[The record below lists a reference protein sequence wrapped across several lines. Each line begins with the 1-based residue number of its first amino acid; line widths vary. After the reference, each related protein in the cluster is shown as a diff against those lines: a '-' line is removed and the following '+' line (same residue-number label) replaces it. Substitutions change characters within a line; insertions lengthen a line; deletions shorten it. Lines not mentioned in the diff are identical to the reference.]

1 MDIYSQIEA
10 NHLNKQVPDLL
21 RSLNSDGFTI
31 VDRYLDPPT
40 IASLI
45 QDLEALDLTPDRAG
59 IRNILELLPSV
70 EILARS
76 PEIRSL
82 LAPIL
87 GNTARIVRGIFF
99 DKQPTA
105 NWKVPW
111 HQDVT
116 IAVKNRRELPD
127 YHPWSLK
134 GGIPHV
140 QPPSAILERMLT
152 VRIHLDRTDAA
163 NGALKVI
170 PGSHRQGKLSAV
182 EIDRH
187 KQLDTSTIC
196 TCEPGGILLMR
207 PLLLHASSIATIP
220 THRRVIHLEYADCS
234 LPAGLEWYHDD
245 FTSMAGG

>member
-1 MDIYSQIEA
+1 M
-10 NHLNKQVPDLL
+10 PDLL
-21 RSLNSDGFTI
+21 QALENDGFAI
-31 VDRYLDPPT
+31 FDRYLDPTT
-40 IASLI
+40 ISSLI
-45 QDLEALDLTPDRAG
+45 RDLEALDLTPDRAG

-70 EILARS
+70 EYLSRS

-82 LAPIL
+82 VERAVGDSAQL
-87 GNTARIVRGIFF
+87 VRGILF

-111 HQDVT
+111 HQDLT

-127 YHPWSLK
+127 YHAWSLK

-140 QPPSAILERMLT
+140 QPPPAILERMLT

-170 PGSHRQGKLSAV
+170 PGSHRQGKLSNV
-182 EIDRH
+182 EIDRW
-187 KQLDTSTIC
+187 KQQDITTIC
-196 TCEPGGILLMR
+196 TCAAGGILLMR
-207 PLLLHASSIATIP
+207 PLLLHASSIATVP

-234 LPAGLEWYHDD
+234 LPEGLEWYFDD
-245 FTSMAGG
+245 LFKC